1 MLAPAVQGGAQVTAN
16 MQPTGDASLLARR
29 LRELRERG
37 TVRLTQTE
45 LGRALAD
52 ETGPLSAASISMWE
66 KPDSGRLPPR
76 ARLEAY
82 ARLFCTPRSFE
93 GEPRM
98 LADGELTAEEQD
110 RFQELLQELVTLRE
124 QAGPHPAE
132 DAPGQPLS
140 MWHFPDGSRI
150 TLVCS
155 RLPDE
160 RRPVSA
166 EPGNLQYVRSS
177 GLADLDT
184 LIDIYG
190 AIRAF
195 NPTSRIVFTAAQELT
210 KRDVTNHMVVIGS
223 QAWEIVSRWFSRIF
237 PIPIDPADPDERGVI
252 VVRPPGGEKREF
264 PYTVIDGQ
272 LVEDVGFF
280 ARGANPSA
288 PLRTLTVCGGI
299 TTRGVHGAA
308 LCFIDWEMRDR
319 NHDYLIPRFPDRST
333 YCIVMKVPV
342 INGDPIAPDLS
353 KEENILFEWS
363 SAETGTE

>member
-1 MLAPAVQGGAQVTAN
+1 VTAN
-16 MQPTGDASLLARR
+16 VQPRRDASLLARR

-37 TVRLTQTE
+37 VVRLTQTE

-52 ETGPLSAASISMWE
+52 DTGPLSAASISMWE
-66 KPDSGRLPPR
+66 KPDGERLPP
-76 ARLEAY
+76 ASRLEAY
-82 ARLFCTPRSFE
+82 ARLFCTRRSFE
-93 GEPRM
+93 SRPPRM
-98 LADGELTAEEQD
+98 LADGELTGEEQS
-110 RFQELLQELVTLRE
+110 RYQELLRELLDLRE
-124 QAGPHPAE
+124 LADTHSAK
-132 DAPGQPLS
+132 DAAWQPQS
-140 MWHFPDGSRI
+140 MWDFPDGSQI

-155 RLPDE
+155 RMPDE

-166 EPGNLQYVRSS
+166 EPGNLQYVRLSAF
-177 GLADLDT
+177 ADLDT
-184 LIDIYG
+184 LVDIYG

-195 NPTSRIVFTAAQELT
+195 NPNSRVVITAAQDLT

-223 QAWEIVSRWFSRIF
+223 QAWEIVSRWSSRIF
-237 PIPIDPADPDERGVI
+237 PIPIDPADPDERGSI
-252 VVRPPGGEKREF
+252 VVRPKDGAEQEF
-264 PYTVIDGQ
+264 PYTITDGQ

-319 NHDYLIPRFPDRST
+319 NQQYLIPRFPDGST

-342 INGDPIAPDLS
+342 VNGDPLASDLS
-353 KEENILFEWS
+353 KEENLLYEWS
-363 SAETGTE
+363 DAEAGTE

>member
-1 MLAPAVQGGAQVTAN
+1 MTAN
-16 MQPTGDASLLARR
+16 MQPTVDASLLARR

-37 TVRLTQTE
+37 AVRLTQTE

-76 ARLEAY
+76 PRLEAY
-82 ARLFCTPRSFE
+82 ARLFCTPRSFQ
-93 GEPRM
+93 GEHRM
-98 LADGELTAEEQD
+98 LADSELTAEEQD
-110 RFQELLQELVTLRE
+110 RFHELLEELLELRE
-124 QAGPHPAE
+124 LAGPHTAE
-132 DAPGQPLS
+132 DSVGQPRS

-155 RLPDE
+155 RLPE
-160 RRPVSA
+160 ARRPESA
-166 EPGNLQYVRSS
+166 DQGNLQYVRFS

-195 NPTSRIVFTAAQELT
+195 NPGSRIVFTAAQDLT

-223 QAWEIVSRWFSRIF
+223 LAWEIVSRWFGRIF
-237 PIPIDPADPDERGVI
+237 PIPVDPADPDERGSI
-252 VVRPPGGEKREF
+252 VVRPLDGDEQEF
-264 PYTVIDGQ
+264 SYTVIDEQ

-319 NHDYLIPRFPDRST
+319 NEQYLIPRFPDGST

-363 SAETGTE
+363 DPKVGAK

>member
-1 MLAPAVQGGAQVTAN
+1 MTAD
-16 MQPTGDASLLARR
+16 MRPTGDASLLARR
-29 LRELRERG
+29 LRELRG
-37 TVRLTQTE
+37 RLTQTE

-82 ARLFCTPRSFE
+82 ARLFCTPRSFQ
-93 GEPRM
+93 GEHRM
-98 LADGELTAEEQD
+98 LADSELTAEEQD
-110 RFQELLQELVTLRE
+110 RYQELLEELLELRE
-124 QAGPHPAE
+124 LAGPHPAE
-132 DAPGQPLS
+132 ESAELPRS
-140 MWHFPDGSRI
+140 MWHFPDRSRI

-166 EPGNLQYVRSS
+166 EPGNLQYVRLSS
-177 GLADLDT
+177 LADLDT

-195 NPTSRIVFTAAQELT
+195 NPTSRIVITAAQDLD
-210 KRDVTNHMVVIGS
+210 KRAVTNHMVVIGS
-223 QAWEIVSRWFSRIF
+223 QAWETVSRWFGRIF
-237 PIPIDPADPDERGVI
+237 PVPIDPSDPDERGSI
-252 VVRPPGGEKREF
+252 VVQPPDGEVREF
-264 PYTVIDGQ
+264 PYTITDGQ

-319 NHDYLIPRFPDRST
+319 NQEYLIPRFPADST
-333 YCIVMKVPV
+333 YCIVMRVPV
-342 INGDPIAPDLS
+342 INGDPIASDLS

-363 SAETGTE
+363 DPAAGAK

>member
-1 MLAPAVQGGAQVTAN
+1 MTAN
-16 MQPTGDASLLARR
+16 VQPRGDASLLARR
-29 LRELRERG
+29 LRELREQG
-37 TVRLTQTE
+37 VVRLTQTE

-52 ETGPLSAASISMWE
+52 ENGPLSAASISMWE
-66 KPDSGRLPPR
+66 KPDSGRLPPTP
-76 ARLEAY
+76 RLEAY

-93 GEPRM
+93 GKPRM
-98 LADGELTAEEQD
+98 LADDKLTTEEQD
-110 RFQELLQELVTLRE
+110 RLQELREELLGLRVL
-124 QAGPHPAE
+124 AGPHPAE
-132 DAPGQPLS
+132 DAAGLPRS

-155 RLPDE
+155 RMPDE

-166 EPGNLQYVRSS
+166 EPGNLQYVRLSS
-177 GLADLDT
+177 LADLDT

-195 NPTSRIVFTAAQELT
+195 NPDSRVVITAAQDLN

-237 PIPIDPADPDERGVI
+237 PIPIDPADPDKRGAI
-252 VVRPPGGEKREF
+252 VVRRRGGKEQEF
-264 PYTVIDGQ
+264 RYTVDGGQ

-308 LCFIDWEMRDR
+308 LCFIDWEMRDQ
-319 NHDYLIPRFPDRST
+319 NQEYLMPRFPDRST

-342 INGDPIAPDLS
+342 VNGDPIAPDLS
-353 KEENILFEWS
+353 KEENLLFEWS
-363 SAETGTE
+363 DVEAGAK